1 MYICA
6 LFKVLNVFLLIKSNK
21 MNKVSSFFIFC
32 SGAVTSILHRCPTDL
47 SKYQG
52 IGATILFT
60 GIFSAISAGYAL
72 YTVFDSYFASAIF
85 AILWGMM
92 IFNLD
97 RYIVSGMRK
106 KSNFLKEFA
115 MAAPRIILA
124 IFIGIVIA
132 TPLELKLFE
141 SEINAE
147 IGMMQQE
154 TYKKQDDLLNKR
166 YEADVKVISDEVT
179 LLRTQLDKAS
189 SQKSA
194 RMNDA
199 LSEADGTGGSKI
211 RAMGNIYKAKS
222 LAAAKAEQDYDA
234 LYADLQPKLDENKE
248 KLALIETKRNADMET
263 LSRASLTGFASRLK
277 ALHRLTEKEQAIMM
291 AGWFITI
298 LFLIIECSPI
308 LVKLISERTPYDQKL
323 DTLETEYYLA
333 NLKSTTVSRL
343 ATDSKLNFENKTAGF
358 RVSEM
363 IEAENEVFAHA
374 LRKEKESIMQRN
386 EGWFTLLKKRRIFD
400 F

>member
-1 MYICA
+1 MTIY
-6 LFKVLNVFLLIKSNK
+6 LSGQLKFFKP
-21 MNKVSSFFIFC
+21 MNRVSAFFIFC
-32 SGAVTSILHRCPTDL
+32 SGAVNSILKRCPSDYT
-47 SKYQG
+47 KYQG

-60 GIFSAISAGYAL
+60 GIFSALSAGYAL
-72 YTVFDSYFASAIF
+72 YTVFESYVASTIF

-106 KSNFLKEFA
+106 KSNILQEVA
-115 MAAPRIILA
+115 MAAPRIVLA

-154 TYKKQDDLLNKR
+154 TYKRQDDLLNKR
-166 YEADVKVISDEVT
+166 YETDTKIINDEIT
-179 LLRTQLDKAS
+179 LLRNKLSKFDQERS
-189 SQKSA
+189 SRLS
-194 RMNDA
+194 DA

-211 RAMGNIYKAKS
+211 RAMGSIYKAKAK
-222 LAAAKAEQDYDA
+222 AADKAEQDYQMA
-234 LYADLQPKLDENKE
+234 FNEINPKLEVELE
-248 KLALIETKRNADMET
+248 KLNAIEAKKKAEMEQ

-277 ALHRLTEKEQAIMM
+277 ALHRLSSTEEAIMI

-308 LVKLISERTPYDQKL
+308 LVKLISERSPYDQRINE
-323 DTLETEYYLA
+323 LETQYQLA
-333 NLKSTTVSRL
+333 NLKATTVSKL
-343 ATDSKLNFENKTAGF
+343 ATESLLNFENKTAGY

-363 IEAENEVFAHA
+363 INAENEVFAHA
-374 LRKEKESIMQRN
+374 LRKEKEELMSRN
-386 EGWFTLLKKRRIFD
+386 EGWFALLKKRRIFD
-400 F
+400 FLQ

>member
-1 MYICA
+1 
-6 LFKVLNVFLLIKSNK
+6 
-21 MNKVSSFFIFC
+21 MNRVASFFIFC
-32 SGAVTSILHRCPTDL
+32 SGAVNSVLRRCPTDYN
-47 SKYQG
+47 KYQG

-60 GIFSAISAGYAL
+60 GIFSALSAGYAL
-72 YTVFDSYFASAIF
+72 YTVFESYVASTVF

-115 MAAPRIILA
+115 MAAPRMVLA
-124 IFIGIVIA
+124 VFIGIVIA

-147 IGMMQQE
+147 LGMMQQE
-154 TYKKQDDLLNKR
+154 TYKQQDDLLKKR
-166 YEADVKVISDEVT
+166 YEADTKVIQDEIT
-179 LLRTQLDKAS
+179 LLRNKLSKFDQERT
-189 SQKSA
+189 A
-194 RMNDA
+194 RLSEA

-211 RAMGNIYKAKS
+211 RAMGAIYKAKAK
-222 LAAAKAEQDYDA
+222 AADKAEQDYQMV
-234 LYADLQPKLDENKE
+234 YAEISPKLEEEVAKLEAIEAKRKAEMEN
-248 KLALIETKRNADMET
+248 

-277 ALHRLTEKEQAIMM
+277 ALHRLSANEEAIRI
-291 AGWFITI
+291 AGFFITI
-298 LFLIIECSPI
+298 LFLIIECAPI
-308 LVKLISERTPYDQKL
+308 LVKLISERTPYDQRL
-323 DTLETEYYLA
+323 ETLETEYHLA
-333 NLKSTTVSRL
+333 NLKSTTI
-343 ATDSKLNFENKTAGF
+343 SKLAADSQLTFENKTAGF

-363 IEAENEVFAHA
+363 INAENEVFAHA
-374 LRKEKESIMQRN
+374 LRKEKEDLMARN

>member
-1 MYICA
+1 
-6 LFKVLNVFLLIKSNK
+6 
-21 MNKVSSFFIFC
+21 MNRVASFFIFC
-32 SGAVTSILHRCPTDL
+32 SGAVNSVLKRCPTDYN
-47 SKYQG
+47 KYQG

-72 YTVFDSYFASAIF
+72 YTVFESYIASTIF

-115 MAAPRIILA
+115 MAAPRIVLA
-124 IFIGIVIA
+124 VFIGIVIA

-147 IGMMQQE
+147 LGMMQQE
-154 TYKKQDDLLNKR
+154 TYKQQDDLLKKR
-166 YEADVKVISDEVT
+166 YEADTKVIQDEIT
-179 LLRTQLDKAS
+179 LLRNKLSKFDQERT
-189 SQKSA
+189 A
-194 RMNDA
+194 RLSEA

-211 RAMGNIYKAKS
+211 RAMGAIYKAKAKAS
-222 LAAAKAEQDYDA
+222 DKAEQDYQ
-234 LYADLQPKLDENKE
+234 LVYAEISPKLEEEMSKLEAIEAKRKIEMEN
-248 KLALIETKRNADMET
+248 

-277 ALHRLTEKEQAIMM
+277 ALHRLSASEEAIRI
-291 AGWFITI
+291 AGIFITI

-308 LVKLISERTPYDQKL
+308 LVKLISERTPYDQRI
-323 DTLETEYYLA
+323 DTLETEYHLA
-333 NLKSTTVSRL
+333 NLKSTTISRL
-343 ATDSKLNFENKTAGF
+343 ATDSQLTFENKTAGF

-363 IEAENEVFAHA
+363 INAENEVFAHA
-374 LRKEKESIMQRN
+374 LRKEKEDLMARN

>member
-1 MYICA
+1 MQKTI
-6 LFKVLNVFLLIKSNK
+6 FEFIFSEHHTIIIT
-21 MNKVSSFFIFC
+21 MNRIASFFIFC
-32 SGAVTSILHRCPTDL
+32 SGAVNSVLKRCPTDYN
-47 SKYQG
+47 KYQG

-60 GIFSAISAGYAL
+60 GIFSAFSAGYAL
-72 YTVFDSYFASAIF
+72 YTVFESYVTSTIF
-85 AILWGMM
+85 AIIWGMM

-106 KSNFLKEFA
+106 KSNFLKELA
-115 MAAPRIILA
+115 MAAPRVVFA
-124 IFIGIVIA
+124 VFIGIVIA

-154 TYKKQDDLLNKR
+154 TYKQQDDLLKKR
-166 YEADVKVISDEVT
+166 YEADIKVVNDEIS
-179 LLRTQLDKAS
+179 LLRGKLNKVDQERT
-189 SQKSA
+189 A
-194 RMNDA
+194 RLSEA

-211 RAMGNIYKAKS
+211 RAMGAIYKAKAK
-222 LAAAKAEQDYDA
+222 AADKAEQDYQMVFA
-234 LYADLQPKLDENKE
+234 EVSPKLEE
-248 KLALIETKRNADMET
+248 QLTKLEAIESQRKSELES

-277 ALHRLTEKEQAIMM
+277 ALHRLSASEEAIRI
-291 AGWFITI
+291 AGFFITI

-308 LVKLISERTPYDQKL
+308 LVKLISERTPYDQRL
-323 DTLETEYYLA
+323 ETLETEYHLA
-333 NLKSTTVSRL
+333 TLKRTTISKL
-343 ATDSKLNFENKTAGF
+343 ATDSQLTFENKTAGF

-363 IEAENEVFAHA
+363 INAENEVFAHA
-374 LRKEKESIMQRN
+374 LRKEKEDIMSKN

>member
-1 MYICA
+1 
-6 LFKVLNVFLLIKSNK
+6 
-21 MNKVSSFFIFC
+21 MNRVASFFIFC
-32 SGAVTSILHRCPTDL
+32 SGAVNSVLRRCPTDYN
-47 SKYQG
+47 KYQG

-60 GIFSAISAGYAL
+60 GIFSALSAGYAL
-72 YTVFDSYFASAIF
+72 YTVFESYVASTVF

-115 MAAPRIILA
+115 MAAPRMVLA
-124 IFIGIVIA
+124 VFIGIVIA

-147 IGMMQQE
+147 LGMMQQE
-154 TYKKQDDLLNKR
+154 TYKQQDDLLKKR
-166 YEADVKVISDEVT
+166 YEADTKVIQDEIT
-179 LLRTQLDKAS
+179 LLRNKLSKFDQERT
-189 SQKSA
+189 A
-194 RMNDA
+194 RLSEA

-211 RAMGNIYKAKS
+211 RAMGAIYKAKAK
-222 LAAAKAEQDYDA
+222 AADKAEQDYQMV
-234 LYADLQPKLDENKE
+234 YAEISPKLEEEVAKLEVIEAKRKVEMEN
-248 KLALIETKRNADMET
+248 

-277 ALHRLTEKEQAIMM
+277 ALHRLSANEEAIRI
-291 AGWFITI
+291 AGFFITI
-298 LFLIIECSPI
+298 LFLIVECAPI
-308 LVKLISERTPYDQKL
+308 LVKLISERTPYDQRL
-323 DTLETEYYLA
+323 ETLETEYHLA
-333 NLKSTTVSRL
+333 NLKSTTI
-343 ATDSKLNFENKTAGF
+343 SKLAADSQLTFENKTAGF

-363 IEAENEVFAHA
+363 INAENEVFAHA
-374 LRKEKESIMQRN
+374 LRKEKEDLMARN